1 MLNYE
6 EWLSSSK
13 LKTALQNERFA
24 EWFNRNHYQKFK
36 WIKGKKTLV
45 SYPTSLWTYK
55 APTNPDHFKV
65 TKLTDPISGKPITI
79 NGVPTGRRYG
89 YNKVKDE
96 YRTIPVG
103 ADKNDYVGTIID
115 NKGNYLPREYNS
127 GAANSAID
135 GKYMNER
142 YAQMKA
148 ANSSEFRLLEALK
161 EIHLDVQK
169 NRPRA
174 SKLYLDLPRF
184 SKISRSNLE
193 VIQSGD
199 VQERLKTIY
208 DNAVSIFKRR
218 GDDVEKFDYGVNFD
232 VDALLIQTDLQGDP
246 ISRIPV
252 RGLYNIPIKE
262 TSVDI
267 LRGLYEYMYSLNEQE
282 VLIQNEPIAQAM
294 SNVFSDPEN
303 AIKNVAKA
311 SKGIFSNTG
320 KIAFIKKTDNR
331 RTQALNY
338 FIEKTWYGKAYSNF
352 EQENPMTTKI
362 ANMLMHA
369 ASRSF
374 IALDTVSAL
383 KNRFGM
389 VMQNNIESASGKY
402 YNPVSF
408 AKGRFMSAQAMT
420 ELSSRGIYSVAPK
433 SLLVQ
438 IIEYFDP
445 ITGKTKSFL
454 KDMLDGTFLYDG
466 RKFLDVEG
474 GLQVL
479 FGMLKHQKI
488 KQTLPN
494 GEVKEIT
501 YDEAFELNENQKLV
515 LKEGIDPEWGFEE
528 VTHDFVASDTLESIA
543 KKYNTTVDLIK
554 QYNKLE
560 SLDQIE
566 PGDTL
571 IISKASKFLD
581 FQLKMQG
588 VGKRLNG
595 LADRFDSPQGE
606 KFLGYRLFM
615 FYKKYATGMFLNRF
629 QADTNKNN
637 RWGDVYNWELGET
650 TRGYYITGLGAI
662 IKSVTS
668 LGKSI
673 PLMEKEE
680 KQALQKMVTEILFIT
695 ALGLAVGMLFGYDPD
710 DPDRF
715 KKLRENQE
723 NSTFG
728 WMENHMI
735 YQLIM
740 VQRENSAFIPV
751 PMLGLDDWIKFGD
764 VTSIVTGPTIKLYSK
779 ILMDVLYMA
788 TGDERAAYKQDAGPY
803 SWQEEGNYKLWNH
816 LMSLFGIK
824 GKNYDPVFAIKTAEI
839 FENLK

>member
-1 MLNYE
+1 MNSLRELGTDPDLLKLFEQRSRIVRRLTDKNGHSRGTEYSLEQQKLLLEVEESIQDYFSTQNAKLTDDQLLRYDVLRAKSQNEGLTDDEKIEYATLLTKKTGSEEGDTTAKTRSELLSRLTDLREYRVTDYYIDAALSEVDVKAPTMLTYE
-6 EWLSSSK
+6 EWLTSSS
-13 LKTALQNERFA
+13 LKTAMQNERFA
-24 EWFNRNHYQKFK
+24 KWFKSNHYQKYKFV
-36 WIKGKKTLV
+36 KGKKVLTY
-45 SYPTSLWTYK
+45 YPTSLWTYK
-55 APTNPDHFKV
+55 APKNPDYFKV
-65 TKLTDPISGKPITI
+65 TKLIDPISGKEVTM

-103 ADKNDYVGTIID
+103 ADRSEYVGTIID
-115 NKGNYLPREYNS
+115 NKGNYLPREYNPN
-127 GAANSAID
+127 AANSAID
-135 GKYMNER
+135 GKYMNEK

-148 ANSSEFRLLEALK
+148 SNSSEFQLLEALK
-161 EIHLDVQK
+161 EIHLDIQK
-169 NRPRA
+169 NRPLS
-174 SKLYLDLPRF
+174 SKLYLDMPRF
-184 SKISRSNLE
+184 SKIIRSNLE
-193 VIQSGD
+193 IIQSGG
-199 VQERLKTIY
+199 VQEKLQTIY
-208 DNAVSIFKRR
+208 ENAVSIFKKR

-282 VLIQNEPIAQAM
+282 VLIKNEPIAQAM

-303 AIKNVAKA
+303 AIKDQARA

-320 KIAFIKKTDNR
+320 KIALLKKTDNR

-374 IALDTVSAL
+374 I
-383 KNRFGM
+383 
-389 VMQNNIESASGKY
+389 QNNIESAAGKY

-438 IIEYFDP
+438 ILEYFDP
-445 ITGKTKSFL
+445 ITGKTKSDFGKSTSRTFI

-466 RKFLDVEG
+466 RRFLDVEG

-501 YDEAFELNENQKLV
+501 YDEAFELNENNKLV

-528 VTHDFVASDTLESIA
+528 TTHDYVESDTLESIA

-554 QYNKLE
+554 EYNKLE
-560 SLDQIE
+560 SLDQVS

-595 LADRFDSPQGE
+595 MPDRFDSPQGE

-629 QADTNKNN
+629 QADTSKNN
-637 RWGDVYNWELGET
+637 RWGDVYNWELGE
-650 TRGYYITGLGAI
+650 
-662 IKSVTS
+662 
-668 LGKSI
+668 
-673 PLMEKEE
+673 
-680 KQALQKMVTEILFIT
+680 
-695 ALGLAVGMLFGYDPD
+695 
-710 DPDRF
+710 
-715 KKLRENQE
+715 
-723 NSTFG
+723 
-728 WMENHMI
+728 
-735 YQLIM
+735 
-740 VQRENSAFIPV
+740 
-751 PMLGLDDWIKFGD
+751 
-764 VTSIVTGPTIKLYSK
+764 
-779 ILMDVLYMA
+779 
-788 TGDERAAYKQDAGPY
+788 
-803 SWQEEGNYKLWNH
+803 
-816 LMSLFGIK
+816 
-824 GKNYDPVFAIKTAEI
+824 
-839 FENLK
+839 